1 MEDKKNKIL
10 IERLTLSVR
19 TLNCLKNSNI
29 SSFGQLSAMSEIE
42 LMKIPNL
49 GIKSLN
55 EIKDLLKAPDLTL
68 KSNPYLPIK
77 YDNISEAL
85 DWAFEENYKFKK
97 RKEILI
103 DRIFNGHT
111 LETCGKKLEVSR
123 ERIRQIESSFF
134 KTIRKKLSEDYIT
147 ELEEYFDSNSGI
159 NGFLELDNIGPAY
172 RNISKYLIH
181 ASNPSSFFK
190 FLFKNQGM
198 LKWQKKT
205 NNQYHFYPYNADSL
219 DDLINDEKLF
229 NFIKTSQSARLEDSV
244 KIFCLINNQ
253 ENNFDYVFKEIQRKL
268 SKRLNFACR
277 YAAIQLKKS
286 YTYITADL
294 VIEFLKD
301 DCSKDFLSQKRQ
313 IDNVLSSQEAN
324 SIYDIRDLSLYPGNG
339 GGNYFFLDKIGI
351 KDNDKEEIV
360 NFVLRTLKQDQ
371 DKHFKSI
378 EFLDHFQLT
387 KTLSKST
394 LDVLDKFIIDAIL
407 QEVEDEH
414 DLLNYLGR
422 GSWSGNANKL
432 KQKRIEIYPTA
443 VKILEDY
450 GYPMTLSEI
459 KEKFIKIRGTGVN
472 FQLHTTETSP
482 RTILVS
488 QGMWGLRDR
497 DINLSHINEL
507 EIVNLIKEEF
517 TKGNKIVDF
526 HNLKLFKELI
536 KIDDDVSVYQLMR
549 LLSAHIPS
557 GRRNTPDKLIFLF
570 KMHRSKPLNFCFYS
584 PDITD
589 QEALEYIELRA
600 NDEFLDVRNNE
611 DSISPKKNY
620 PNLKLTKQY
629 IVKGKSYLG
638 RDAVANE
645 YGISTATVSNRVNS
659 DQYPEWNLISK

>member
-1 MEDKKNKIL
+1 MEDKKNEIL
-10 IERLTLSVR
+10 IERLILSVR

-29 SSFGQLSAMSEIE
+29 STLGQLSAMSEIE
-42 LMKIPNL
+42 LIKIPNL

-55 EIKDLLKAPDLTL
+55 EIKDILKTSDLIL
-68 KSNPYLPIK
+68 KSNPHIFKK

-97 RKEILI
+97 RKEVLI

-111 LETCGKKLEVSR
+111 LESCGKKLEVSR

-147 ELEEYFDSNSGI
+147 ELEEYFDINSGI

-172 RNISKYLIH
+172 TNISKYLVH
-181 ASNPSSFFK
+181 ASNPSGFFK

-219 DDLINDEKLF
+219 DELINDEKLL
-229 NFIKTSQSARLEDSV
+229 NFINTSQSERLEDSV

-268 SKRLNFACR
+268 SKRLNLASR

-286 YTYITADL
+286 YTYITIDQ

-301 DCSKDFLSQKRQ
+301 NCGKDFSSQKRGVE
-313 IDNVLSSQEAN
+313 NVLSS
-324 SIYDIRDLSLYPGNG
+324 SFTKTPIYDIKDLSLYPASG

-351 KDNDKEEIV
+351 KDNDKEEII
-360 NFVLRTLKQDQ
+360 NFALQALKKDE
-371 DKHFKSI
+371 DKNFNSN
-378 EFLDHFQLT
+378 EFLDHFQSVE
-387 KTLSKST
+387 TLSKST
-394 LDVLDKFIIDAIL
+394 LDVLDRSIIDAIL
-407 QEVEDEH
+407 QEVHDEH
-414 DLLNYLGR
+414 DVLNYLGR
-422 GSWSGNANKL
+422 SSWSGNANKL
-432 KQKRIEIYPTA
+432 NQKRIEIYPTA
-443 VKILEDY
+443 VKILEDH
-450 GYPMTLSEI
+450 GCPMNLYQI
-459 KEKFIKIRGTGVN
+459 KEKFIKIRGTGIN
-472 FQLHTTETSP
+472 FQLHTSETSP
-482 RTILVS
+482 RIILVS

-497 DINLSHINEL
+497 DINLSHIKEL

-517 TKGNKIVDF
+517 TKGNKFVDF
-526 HNLKLFKELI
+526 YSLKLFKELI
-536 KIDDDVSVYQLMR
+536 KIDNDVSVYQLMR
-549 LLSAHIPS
+549 LLCAHIPS
-557 GRRNTPDKLIFLF
+557 GRRRTPDKLIFLI
-570 KMHRSKPLNFCFYS
+570 KMNRNNPLNFCFYS

-611 DSISPKKNY
+611 DSISLKKNF
-620 PNLKLTKQY
+620 PNSKLFQQY
-629 IVKGKSYLG
+629 IVQGKSYIG
-638 RDAVANE
+638 RVAVANE
-645 YGISTATVSNRVNS
+645 YGISTATVSTRANS
-659 DQYPEWNLISK
+659 DQYPEWKKL